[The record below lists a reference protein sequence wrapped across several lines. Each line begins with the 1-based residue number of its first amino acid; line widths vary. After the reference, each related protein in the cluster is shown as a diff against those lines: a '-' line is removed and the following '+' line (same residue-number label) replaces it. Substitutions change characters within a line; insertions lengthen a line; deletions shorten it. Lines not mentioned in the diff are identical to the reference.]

1 MKGILGENYLAYF
14 RKKRMEKAAEFLE
27 STNLK
32 VIEVANSVWYD
43 NQGLINGRFAETYG
57 VSPLEFRRLSK

>member
-1 MKGILGENYLAYF
+1 MKGILGESYLVYF
-14 RKKRMEKAAEFLE
+14 RKKRIEKAAEFLE

-32 VIEVANSVWYD
+32 VIEVANCVGYE
-43 NQGLINGRFAETYG
+43 NQGKFAHLFAETYG